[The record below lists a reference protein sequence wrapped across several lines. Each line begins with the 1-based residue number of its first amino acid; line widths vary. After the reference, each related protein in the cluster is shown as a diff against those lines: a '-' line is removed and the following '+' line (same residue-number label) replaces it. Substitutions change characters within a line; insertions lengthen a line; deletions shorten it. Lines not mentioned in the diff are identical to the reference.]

1 MHIWVFKLVKY
12 KEVVTINIKIVELSR
27 TEKGYDW
34 NEAQR
39 EAPRVAVSILFF
51 DLCVSYKNIH
61 LSWPSFYFYF
71 CIYGFFN
78 NKTTFIKPCQID
90 LFCIYFQKKEKE
102 PVPGCYKRHLWAQR
116 KK

>member
-1 MHIWVFKLVKY
+1 MHIWVIKLVKY

-34 NEAQR
+34 NEGQR
-39 EAPRVAVSILFF
+39 EAPRVAGSILFF
-51 DLCVSYKNIH
+51 YLRVSYKNIH
-61 LSWPSFYFYF
+61 LSWPSFYFSF

-78 NKTTFIKPCQID
+78 NKTTFIKLCSIN

-102 PVPGCYKRHLWAQR
+102 PVPMLQKSPLSP
-116 KK
+116 K